1 MKDLEEKLVH
11 FNTVILNDAASER
24 DKILT
29 DTKNEIERMIEFKKK
44 EFIRKADEILKKE
57 TAQAEKEKNIVIS
70 KAVIESK
77 QLIIDAREE
86 IINSLF
92 SEVRKMLEDFVHKD
106 EYRDFLLDEIRKS
119 VSAAGKGQLIVYLG
133 ENDMK
138 RFSRELENLKKDF
151 PGEIHFEATAED
163 IIGGC
168 RVLNVSDEFI
178 VDNTLQKK
186 LDVKREEFIMTFT
199 VKIPG

>member
-106 EYRDFLLDEIRKS
+106 EYRDFLISSRRKFWYS
-119 VSAAGKGQLIVYLG
+119 SL
-133 ENDMK
+133 
-138 RFSRELENLKKDF
+138 
-151 PGEIHFEATAED
+151 
-163 IIGGC
+163 
-168 RVLNVSDEFI
+168 
-178 VDNTLQKK
+178 
-186 LDVKREEFIMTFT
+186 
-199 VKIPG
+199 